1 LVQSISLIAMQIT
14 WSQNCSSV
22 QKMQLGKEASAGAK
36 ERRSTLNFKQFQP
49 HGTEIKSKSH
59 A

>member
-1 LVQSISLIAMQIT
+1 MQIT